1 MDEFTQALA
10 GAHEKLTA
18 PGAPFELTTVEVD
31 GRQLPAYRHAPATLP
46 DLLNAARVHG
56 ENPFIFYQGETWTYA
71 RVFAEADALAWAL
84 REKLGVKPG
93 ERVAIAMR
101 NRPEWAV
108 AFLGAA
114 LAGAVPAPLNSF
126 GLHDELLEMCARV
139 QPRALIL
146 DPERLERLA
155 GDWRSVGAEV
165 VLCDGAPARG
175 VHAWAELVGTKRAGP
190 PPVQPRPLDPAL
202 LLFTSGASAKPKAVL
217 TTHLALC
224 QAIMN
229 INYIGA
235 LSAMSSPRLIEE
247 LMRRALPPTTLTV
260 VPLFH
265 VSGLHAQLL
274 SSLVNGRRL
283 VFMRRWNPAEAI
295 ELIAKYKVTQF
306 NGAPSMVMQLLE
318 HPDFDF
324 EAMRSTLSGIG
335 FGGAGLPQRLIDE
348 AVGRLGPSMSGIG
361 FGMTETSGVASAIA
375 GEGFRLRPNSSGT
388 ISPIVQVRIAAPD
401 GRLLA
406 EGEAGEIQV
415 CGVPVMREYWGQPEA
430 TREVLRDGW
439 LSTGDVGYLKD
450 GFLFVVDRIKNV
462 INRAGEKIAAAEVES
477 CLLQHTAL
485 AEAAVIS
492 IPDPVHGEAVAA
504 VVVAADGAS
513 PTEAQLQAFVAAR
526 LASFKVPSRIHVRHE
541 PLPKNPTGKLLKSEL
556 RRYFEDRPGGRT
568 PSGAPGS
575 PK

>member
-1 MDEFTQALA
+1 
-10 GAHEKLTA
+10 KLTA
-18 PGAPFELTTVEVD
+18 PGAPFELTEVEV
-31 GRQLPAYRHAPATLP
+31 GGQKHPAYRHAATTLP
-46 DLLNAARVHG
+46 DLLNSARVHA

-84 REKLGVKPG
+84 RERLGVRQG
-93 ERVAIAMR
+93 DRVAIAMR

-108 AFLGAA
+108 AFLAAA
-114 LAGAVPAPLNSF
+114 LAGAVPAPVNSF
-126 GLHDELLEMCARV
+126 GLHDELLEMCAKV

-146 DPERLERLA
+146 DAERLERL
-155 GDWRSVGAEV
+155 GSDWKALGAEI
-165 VLCDGAPARG
+165 VLCGDGSVNG
-175 VHAWAELVGTKRAGP
+175 VHAWADLTRPTRAGP
-190 PPVQPRPLDPAL
+190 PPVQLAPHDPAL
-202 LLFTSGASAKPKAVL
+202 LLFTSGASARPKAVL

-224 QAIMN
+224 QSIMN

-235 LSAMSSPRLIEE
+235 LSAMASPGVVEE

-283 VFMRRWNPAEAI
+283 VFMRRWNPGEAI
-295 ELIAKYKVTQF
+295 ELIAKHRVTQF

-318 HPDFDF
+318 HPSFDFD
-324 EAMRSTLSGIG
+324 AMRGTLAGIG
-335 FGGAGLPQRLIDE
+335 FGGAGLPQRLIEE

-375 GEGFRLRPNSSGT
+375 GEGFRQRPNSSGT
-388 ISPIVQVRIAAPD
+388 LSPIVRVRIVDPD

-406 EGEAGEIQV
+406 DGEAGEIQV
-415 CGVPVMREYWGQPEA
+415 RGVSMMREYWGQPEA
-430 TREVLRDGW
+430 TAEVLQDGW
-439 LSTGDVGYLKD
+439 LRTGDVGYLED

-477 CLLQHTAL
+477 CLLQHAGL

-504 VVVAADGAS
+504 VVVAAEGAA
-513 PTEAQLQAFVAAR
+513 PTEAQLQAFVAGR
-526 LASFKVPSRIHVRHE
+526 LASFKVPSRILVRHE
-541 PLPKNPTGKLLKSEL
+541 PLPKNPTGKLLKTEL
-556 RRYFEDRPGGRT
+556 RRYFDDRPGGST